1 MKSLGLSPRLGEHE
15 AGWTPRVIFVDVEFV
30 QAVAG
35 ALAVS
40 TGAVAATGAAS
51 AADDLR

>member
-15 AGWTPRVIFVDVEFV
+15 AYLTPRVIFVEVECV
-30 QAVAG
+30 QTVAG
-35 ALAVS
+35 AAAVS
-40 TGAVAATGAAS
+40 TGAAA